1 LVVREEYWLTGF
13 YRLFSIFTIC
23 VFALSFT
30 GKDAF
35 AEDLRLATTTSTD
48 NSGLLA
54 FLIPLFHANAGI
66 TVRVISVGTGKAL
79 KLGENGDVDVV
90 LVHSRPDEDRFIA
103 QGHGVNRR
111 DVMYNDFVIVG
122 PANDPATVRGM
133 RDAIEAFSRI
143 ADAQASFVSRGDDSG
158 THKMELRYW
167 VKLERQPEDNSR
179 YRSAGRGMG
188 EVLLMASELRAYALT
203 DRATFYAMRD
213 KLDLEILVEGDA
225 RLFNPYGV
233 MAVNPAKYPDI
244 NFEGAMR
251 FIKWLT
257 SAKGQQAIAAFRIAG
272 KQLFFPGAGR

>member
-1 LVVREEYWLTGF
+1 MLV
-13 YRLFSIFTIC
+13 IC
-23 VFALSFT
+23 MFVLSFS
-30 GKDAF
+30 GRSAF
-35 AEDLRLATTTSTD
+35 AADLRLATTTSTD

-54 FLIPLFHANAGI
+54 FVLPAFHADEGI

-103 QGHGVNRR
+103 QGHGVNRH

-122 PANDPATVRGM
+122 PANDPATLRGM
-133 RDAIEAFSRI
+133 RDVIEAFGRI
-143 ADAQASFVSRGDDSG
+143 VDSQTTFVSRGDDSG

-167 VKLERQPEDNSR
+167 AQLERQPEDNSG

-213 KLDLEILVEGDA
+213 KLDLEIMVEGDA

-251 FIKWLT
+251 FINWLT
-257 SAKGQQAIAAFRIAG
+257 SVKGRQSIAAFRLGG
-272 KQLFFPGAGR
+272 KQLFFPGTGR